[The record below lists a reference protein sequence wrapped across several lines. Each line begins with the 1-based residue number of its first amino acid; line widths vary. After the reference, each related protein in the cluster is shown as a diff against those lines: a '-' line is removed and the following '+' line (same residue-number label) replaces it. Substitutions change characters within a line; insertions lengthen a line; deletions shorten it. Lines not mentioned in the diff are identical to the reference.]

1 MASKYR
7 EGGVVL
13 AFSGKWISW
22 THTTVAYTAF
32 LGALLTG
39 LYLHYHKIVENE
51 YYVRAYPMSR
61 PTSAYLNTR
70 AIPKNGFP
78 QSLQPSAIDILN
90 EQSFSFLSPSLLVGK
105 YASSKKTL
113 SDIPM

>member
-1 MASKYR
+1 MTSKHG

-22 THTTVAYTAF
+22 THTIVAYTAF
-32 LGALLTG
+32 LGALFTG

-51 YYVRAYPMSR
+51 YYVRAPLMSQF
-61 PTSAYLNTR
+61 TSAYLKTR

-78 QSLQPSAIDILN
+78 RSLQPSAIDILSA
-90 EQSFSFLSPSLLVGK
+90 QSFSFSSLLLLVSK
-105 YASSKKTL
+105 YGS
-113 SDIPM
+113 I

>member
-1 MASKYR
+1 MASKR
-7 EGGVVL
+7 GEGGVVL

-22 THTTVAYTAF
+22 THTIVAYTAF

-51 YYVRAYPMSR
+51 YYVRAHPMSR
-61 PTSAYLNTR
+61 FTSAYLNTR

-78 QSLQPSAIDILN
+78 QSLQPSAIDILSA
-90 EQSFSFLSPSLLVGK
+90 QSSSFSSLSLRVSKYGPSERLE
-105 YASSKKTL
+105 
-113 SDIPM
+113 SDIYM